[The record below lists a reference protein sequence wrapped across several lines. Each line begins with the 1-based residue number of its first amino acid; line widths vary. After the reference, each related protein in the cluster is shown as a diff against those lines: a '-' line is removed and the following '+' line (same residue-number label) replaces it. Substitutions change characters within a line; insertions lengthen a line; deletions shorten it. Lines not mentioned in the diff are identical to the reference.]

1 MRFLLVAI
9 SIIFS
14 FIFFLFYTA
23 SLGKNIF
30 FQESDNFFFW
40 KSIFWEMWI
49 SPLLFL
55 IITILLFFYFK
66 ATVSK
71 NNNTTYK
78 NTNEENINFFL
89 YILITISIYL
99 LIIIIFFILNIDYYW
114 IVFAFSAGIGVYFIS
129 KYLFYHHKISKKIYI
144 SSNIFSILSW
154 YLASFIW
161 ILYVN
166 FIEQDLLFL
175 VSLVWIW
182 FFHIY
187 THVKYDNIISL
198 LFWVITFI
206 FSLYRLIVH
215 LFPWII

>member
-23 SLGKNIF
+23 SLWKSIF
-30 FQESDNFFFW
+30 LNPSDNFFFW
-40 KSIFWEMWI
+40 KSIFWDIWI
-49 SPLLFL
+49 TPLIFL

-66 ATVSK
+66 STVLK
-71 NNNTTYK
+71 NFNK
-78 NTNEENINFFL
+78 EEKENNINFFL
-89 YILITISIYL
+89 YIFSTISTY
-99 LIIIIFFILNIDYYW
+99 LIIVIIFFILNIDYYW
-114 IVFAFSAGIGVYFIS
+114 IVFAFSLGIWIYFIS
-129 KYLFYHHKISKKIYI
+129 KYLFYNHKISKKKYI
-144 SSNIFSILSW
+144 LSNIFSIISW
-154 YLASFIW
+154 YIASFIG
-161 ILYVN
+161 ILYIN
-166 FIEQDLLFL
+166 FIEQELLFL
-175 VSLVWIW
+175 LSLVWIW

-187 THVKYDNIISL
+187 THVKYNNIISL

>member
-9 SIIFS
+9 TLIFS

-23 SLGKNIF
+23 SLWKNIF
-30 FQESDNFFFW
+30 FQPSDNFFFW
-40 KSIFWEMWI
+40 KSLFWEMWI
-49 SPLLFL
+49 TAIIFL

-66 ATVSK
+66 SK
-71 NNNTTYK
+71 LSDKVEINRPVQ
-78 NTNEENINFFL
+78 NINFIKYL
-89 YILITISIYL
+89 LITILIYL
-99 LIIIIFFILNIDYYW
+99 FIFILFFIFNIDYYW
-114 IVFAFSAGIGVYFIS
+114 IIFAFSLGIWIYFIS
-129 KYLFYHHKISKKIYI
+129 KYLFYHHLISKNNYI

-154 YLASFIW
+154 YWASLLW
-161 ILYVN
+161 LLYIN
-166 FIEQDLLFL
+166 YIQEDLLFL
-175 VSLVWIW
+175 LILVFIW

-187 THVKYDNIISL
+187 THVKYENIISL

>member
-23 SLGKNIF
+23 SLWKSIF
-30 FQESDNFFFW
+30 LNPSDNFFFW
-40 KSIFWEMWI
+40 KSIFWDIWI
-49 SPLLFL
+49 TPVIFL

-66 ATVSK
+66 STVLK
-71 NNNTTYK
+71 NFNK
-78 NTNEENINFFL
+78 EEKENNINFFL
-89 YILITISIYL
+89 YIFSTISTY
-99 LIIIIFFILNIDYYW
+99 LIIVIIFFILNIDYYW
-114 IVFAFSAGIGVYFIS
+114 IVFAFSLGIWIYFIS
-129 KYLFYHHKISKKIYI
+129 KYLFYNHKISKKIYI
-144 SSNIFSILSW
+144 LSNIFSIISW
-154 YLASFIW
+154 YIASFIG
-161 ILYVN
+161 ILYIN
-166 FIEQDLLFL
+166 FIEQELLFL
-175 VSLVWIW
+175 LSLVWIW

-187 THVKYDNIISL
+187 THVKYNNIISL